1 MSSNQDFPSFS
12 NKHHGAF
19 HGVLHGRLHRRV
31 WVSIQNSFF
40 SKVARVW
47 HSTVA
52 PPLAFTIYCL
62 THFKGESNCDVRFSL
77 FFFCI
82 FLLLLWKKMWRIKV
96 GVNKSNPELNTYC
109 SDRWWACTMLCILIP
124 SLKRHPLSQTGT
136 NLQFETN
143 CDISLHN
150 YLELQK
156 SGESWSFVLWAST

>member
-1 MSSNQDFPSFS
+1 MPSNQDVSVTRIMEPSMECSMEGSTEGCGF
-12 NKHHGAF
+12 
-19 HGVLHGRLHRRV
+19 R
-31 WVSIQNSFF
+31 
-40 SKVARVW
+40 SKT

-62 THFKGESNCDVRFSL
+62 THFKGESNCDVMWCVFSL
-77 FFFCI
+77 FFCI

-109 SDRWWACTMLCILIP
+109 SDHWWACTMLCILIL

-156 SGESWSFVLWAST
+156 SGESWSFVLWASI